1 MTAALAPVKDP
12 ASRSSF
18 SLEHTRRITMEC
30 LAELQKD
37 GKEGWR
43 GLYKAKAAAPAPTAA
58 PAAAAAPAAD
68 AVSVATLPQG
78 ILGSLCR
85 LVG

>member
-1 MTAALAPVKDP
+1 MTAALALVKDP
-12 ASRSSF
+12 ASRSRF
-18 SLEHTRRITMEC
+18 SLEHTRRVAMEC
-30 LAELQKD
+30 LAELKKD

-58 PAAAAAPAAD
+58 PAAPAAASSAAN
-68 AVSVATLPQG
+68 LPQG
-78 ILGSLCR
+78 ILDSLCR